1 MFSCSHLSLQ
11 PESSSSKV
19 KVSNLHKRKHQITAL
34 FMDIKKIMASSY
46 TRLLLLCLSIFL
58 IASTD
63 KITPLLNLVSPD
75 MDRIL
80 WKEEFA
86 RGEARHGQDF
96 VATLAAVTF
105 SVRDGNGLHT
115 GLVTLSSWGSHVFA
129 TSSAEASRKF
139 SESSSSVTVLSSFVL
154 LQIMYVVSMT
164 KP

>member
-11 PESSSSKV
+11 PESSSS
-19 KVSNLHKRKHQITAL
+19 
-34 FMDIKKIMASSY
+34 
-46 TRLLLLCLSIFL
+46 
-58 IASTD
+58 
-63 KITPLLNLVSPD
+63 
-75 MDRIL
+75 
-80 WKEEFA
+80 KEEFA

-129 TSSAEASRKF
+129 TSTAEASRKF
-139 SESSSSVTVLSSFVL
+139 SESSSVTVLSSFVL